1 MQAVLL
7 PMHMFHISSSLIYFS
22 ISQVHLFI
30 FQIHLQDCQ
39 LSVRQVNP
47 RQYVAEIPQVCAYPF
62 QICWFHQEFKDVV
75 SYICL
80 LMKPFVWRTIFKK
93 LIQVFFFNVSFIVWT
108 FWSHVDAYFICVRNN
123 RSCAC
128 I

>member
-7 PMHMFHISSSLIYFS
+7 PMHMFHFSSSLIYFS
-22 ISQVHLFI
+22 NSFAG
-30 FQIHLQDCQ
+30 
-39 LSVRQVNP
+39 LSTFGQASESSTICCRDSTG
-47 RQYVAEIPQVCAYPF
+47 VCAYPF
-62 QICWFHQEFKDVV
+62 QICWFHQEFKDAV

-80 LMKPFVWRTIFKK
+80 LMKPFVWCTIFKK

-108 FWSHVDAYFICVRNN
+108 FWSHVDAHFICVGNN